1 MLPFPLFFNEL
12 ILISQVLNAE
22 AAAIAS
28 TFLHCTSL
36 VHKLGEVHLND
47 GNLLQ
52 GVVKDSHNGDL
63 SLR

>member
-1 MLPFPLFFNEL
+1 
-12 ILISQVLNAE
+12 VLNAE